1 MKDLK
6 HIKRFNETDKNL
18 NISDVMNSKINESI
32 SVKDRLNKIERIKKE
47 YGSESN
53 QYIIIAL
60 NEITSI
66 LRDYFNV
73 DEIEDD
79 GPGGV

>member
-1 MKDLK
+1 MSHNDGNKK
-6 HIKRFNETDKNL
+6 CMGF
-18 NISDVMNSKINESI
+18 ES
-32 SVKDRLNKIERIKKE
+32 KIERIKKK

-60 NEITSI
+60 TEITSI

-73 DEIEDD
+73 DEIEND

>member
-1 MKDLK
+1 MKNK
-6 HIKRFNETDKNL
+6 HIKSFNEASENL

-60 NEITSI
+60 TEITSI

-79 GPGGV
+79 VPGGV